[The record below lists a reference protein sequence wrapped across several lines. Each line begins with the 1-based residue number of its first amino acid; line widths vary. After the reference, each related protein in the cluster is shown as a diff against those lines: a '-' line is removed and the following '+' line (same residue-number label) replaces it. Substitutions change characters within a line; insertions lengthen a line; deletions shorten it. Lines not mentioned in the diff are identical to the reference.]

1 MTPAALQKAGSHISP
16 NTTYSKKSTASPT
29 ALMLVRG
36 DEVNPTQV
44 SKIAWAKFTTNRY
57 SLCFMALPFP
67 FL

>member
-44 SKIAWAKFTTNRY
+44 SKIAWAKFTTNHGKYNFRI
-57 SLCFMALPFP
+57 LFVL
-67 FL
+67 